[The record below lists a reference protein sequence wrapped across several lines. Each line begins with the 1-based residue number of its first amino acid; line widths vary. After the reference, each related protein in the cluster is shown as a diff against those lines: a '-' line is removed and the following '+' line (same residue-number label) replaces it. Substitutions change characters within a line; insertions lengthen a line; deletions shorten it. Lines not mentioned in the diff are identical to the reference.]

1 MLWRAYYSQ
10 NYASLIYQG
19 LTGGHPVL
27 WHRPTHKCMLLKSCA
42 TNDIQKSTKHG
53 ELEDDCSTATA
64 GISVRP
70 CKYVLH
76 SKKTFTKH
84 QSPGRLVRVSSQ
96 SYSLA
101 WPDPMGCRLS
111 QNAYFSRRVAKSTCL
126 PDDKEPDAHAMRT
139 VADKLPCRVTACYI
153 SPLTAS
159 LSRCPRTSWSVL
171 AYQVVLHQ

>member
-1 MLWRAYYSQ
+1 
-10 NYASLIYQG
+10 
-19 LTGGHPVL
+19 
-27 WHRPTHKCMLLKSCA
+27 MLLKSCA

-126 PDDKEPDAHAMRT
+126 LNINGIMMVSTHQNLRG
-139 VADKLPCRVTACYI
+139 I
-153 SPLTAS
+153 LTNSQCLLNIAS
-159 LSRCPRTSWSVL
+159 LSVL
-171 AYQVVLHQ
+171 LLCLFLLATNNIMS